1 MPTNVYFDT
10 GTRPEQSLY
19 EDLIIEQLRIYGQDV
34 YYIPRKMAGTDDIF
48 GEDISSS
55 FEDAYLI
62 EMYVD
67 NVDGYEGE
75 KELMSK
81 FGLDI
86 QDDAT
91 FTVARRRWEQFAA
104 IDNNIIESSRPNEGD
119 LVYWPKGNKLFE
131 ITFVD
136 HDDPFYQVHNLPTY
150 KLKCKTFEYASE
162 VIDTGIAE
170 LDAIETNNSLDQ
182 MQHQITLEQTA
193 VFNQGIELE
202 QPGGGKIFDQSS
214 IGYDQPAAGSF
225 DSGSLKFDNAGPFII
240 GEDEELNG
248 ALAVENAVEGAEA
261 SYIVLETYDIA
272 TIDENSQNED
282 FELADDNILDFT
294 ESNPFGDAGMR

>member
-10 GTRPEQSLY
+10 GTKPEQALY
-19 EDLIIEQLRIYGQDV
+19 EDLMIEQLSIYGQDV
-34 YYIPRKMAGTDDIF
+34 YYITRKMAGTDSIWQ
-48 GEDISSS
+48 EDISSS
-55 FEDAYLI
+55 FESSYLI
-62 EMYVD
+62 EMYME
-67 NVDGYEGE
+67 NIDGYEGE

-91 FTVARRRWEQFAA
+91 FVVARRRWEQFVSV
-104 IDNNIIESSRPNEGD
+104 DNNIIVSSRPNEGD
-119 LVYWPKGNKLFE
+119 LIYFPKGNKLFE

-136 HDDPFYQVHNLPTY
+136 HDDPFYQVQNLPTY

-170 LDAIETNNSLDQ
+170 IDAIETDNSLDQ
-182 MQHQITLEQTA
+182 LAHQLTLETA
-193 VFNQGIELE
+193 TGT
-202 QPGGGKIFDQSS
+202 
-214 IGYDQPAAGSF
+214 
-225 DSGSLKFDNAGPFII
+225 GSLI
-240 GEDEELNG
+240 L
-248 ALAVENAVEGAEA
+248 ENTVEGAAA
-261 SYIVLETYDIA
+261 SYIILETYDIA
-272 TIDENSQNED
+272 TIDENSQNDD

>member
-10 GTRPEQSLY
+10 GTRPEQNLY

-34 YYIPRKMAGTDDIF
+34 YYIPRKLVGTDNVF
-48 GEDISSS
+48 GEDIGST

-91 FTVARRRWEQFAA
+91 FTVARRRWEQFVTV
-104 IDNNIIESSRPNEGD
+104 DNNIIESSRPNEGD
-119 LVYWPKGNKLFE
+119 LIYWPKGSKLFE

-150 KLKCKTFEYASE
+150 KLKCKTFEYGSE
-162 VIDTGIAE
+162 AIDTGIAE
-170 LDAIETNNSLDQ
+170 IDAIETDNSLDQ
-182 MQHQITLEQTA
+182 LSHQMTLEQSGTFTEEFRLENEDG
-193 VFNQGIELE
+193 VILLESDTDGTNNLISETETHGGSVVIE
-202 QPGGGKIFDQSS
+202 
-214 IGYDQPAAGSF
+214 
-225 DSGSLKFDNAGPFII
+225 N
-240 GEDEELNG
+240 N
-248 ALAVENAVEGAEA
+248 VEGAEA
-261 SYIVLETYDIA
+261 SYIILESYVIE
-272 TIDENSQNED
+272 TIDENAQNDTFEFED
-282 FELADDNILDFT
+282 DDVLDFS
-294 ESNPFGDAGMR
+294 ESNPFGDAGIR